1 MDKERGFIIELEG
14 IMDRVKAIEVLIIGE
29 PNKDTKWLVS
39 LRIAE
44 MIREYNN
51 SKLNK
56 QAEILFSFLL
66 EDIVPCIEKMNSYD
80 IHILRIQP
88 FRVEG
93 MASYFTSER
102 AKQKNFIYVSHE
114 GLSENKKLEVF
125 VMFYVEAI
133 SRTKDKLKCNI
144 IVGKEKKEI
153 EFSYPSNDLIEEYRK
168 VRIDAFDKVLK
179 K

>member
-66 EDIVPCIEKMNSYD
+66 ED